1 MILATNSK
9 GGNSGRLNLC
19 MNGDRQTFSIRNI
32 RQTFSIRNII
42 FEVLER

>member
-32 RQTFSIRNII
+32 I
-42 FEVLER
+42 FEVLERESFA